1 MKLSTIVSGSLSLIL
16 VLSVTILTV
25 QELKAM
31 EQDRAKLNAEIN
43 AQIEADI
50 ADMHYEEQLQCMA
63 LNIYHEARSDSA
75 LGQEAVGMVT
85 MNRVYS
91 DKYPDTICDVV
102 YQAHVNSKGNPIRNK
117 CQFSWYCDGKNDTP
131 RDTVKFLEA
140 KTHAKWVMDNYGIER
155 DITDGALMYHAS
167 YVNPYWSKS
176 YTKTSR
182 IESHIFY
189 K

>member
-1 MKLSTIVSGSLSLIL
+1 MKLSSILTGSLSLMTIAA
-16 VLSVTILTV
+16 VTILTV
-25 QELKAM
+25 EELKAQ
-31 EQDRAKLNAEIN
+31 EQAAIERNAVIEAEI
-43 AQIEADI
+43 ADLQ
-50 ADMHYEEQLQCMA
+50 YQEQLQCMA
-63 LNIYHEARSDSA
+63 LNIYHEARSDST

-102 YQAHVNSKGNPIRNK
+102 YQSHLNSRGNPIRNK
-117 CQFSWYCDGKNDTP
+117 CQFSWCCDGKSDVP
-131 RDTVKFLEA
+131 RDKVKFEEA
-140 KTHAKWVMDNYGIER
+140 MTNAKWVMNNYGSER
-155 DITDGALMYHAS
+155 DITEGAVMYHAS
-167 YVNPYWSKS
+167 YVNPYWSKA

>member
-1 MKLSTIVSGSLSLIL
+1 MKLSSILTGSLSLLTIAA
-16 VLSVTILTV
+16 VTILTV
-25 QELKAM
+25 EELKAQ
-31 EQDRAKLNAEIN
+31 EQAAIERNAVIEAEI
-43 AQIEADI
+43 ADLQ
-50 ADMHYEEQLQCMA
+50 YQEQLQCMA
-63 LNIYHEARSDSA
+63 LNIYHEARSDST

-102 YQAHVNSKGNPIRNK
+102 YQSHLNSRGNPIRNK
-117 CQFSWYCDGKNDTP
+117 CQFSWYCDGKSDVP
-131 RDTVKFLEA
+131 RDKVKFEEA
-140 KTHAKWVMDNYGIER
+140 MTNAKWVMNNYGSER
-155 DITDGALMYHAS
+155 DITGGAVMYHAS
-167 YVNPYWSKS
+167 YVNPYWSKA

>member
-1 MKLSTIVSGSLSLIL
+1 
-16 VLSVTILTV
+16 
-25 QELKAM
+25 
-31 EQDRAKLNAEIN
+31 
-43 AQIEADI
+43 
-50 ADMHYEEQLQCMA
+50 MHYEEQLQCMA

-102 YQAHVNSKGNPIRNK
+102 YQSHLNSRGNPIRNK
-117 CQFSWYCDGKNDTP
+117 CQFSWYCDGKSDVP
-131 RDTVKFLEA
+131 RDKVKFEEA
-140 KTHAKWVMDNYGIER
+140 MTNAKWVMNNYGSER
-155 DITDGALMYHAS
+155 DITGGAVMYHAS
-167 YVNPYWSKS
+167 YVNPYWSKA

>member
-1 MKLSTIVSGSLSLIL
+1 MKLSSILTGSLSLITIAA
-16 VLSVTILTV
+16 VTILTV
-25 QELKAM
+25 EELKAQ
-31 EQDRAKLNAEIN
+31 EQAAIERNAVIEAEI
-43 AQIEADI
+43 ADLQ
-50 ADMHYEEQLQCMA
+50 YQEQLQCMA
-63 LNIYHEARSDSA
+63 LNIYHEARSDST

-102 YQAHVNSKGNPIRNK
+102 YQSHLNSRGGPIRNK
-117 CQFSWYCDGKNDTP
+117 CQFSWYCDGKSDVP
-131 RDTVKFLEA
+131 RDKVKFEEA
-140 KTHAKWVMDNYGIER
+140 MTNAKWVMNNYGSER
-155 DITDGALMYHAS
+155 DITEGAVMYHAS
-167 YVNPYWSKS
+167 YVNPYWSKA

>member
-1 MKLSTIVSGSLSLIL
+1 MKLSSILTGSLSLITI
-16 VLSVTILTV
+16 VAVTILTV
-25 QELKAM
+25 EELKAQ
-31 EQDRAKLNAEIN
+31 EQAAIERNAVIEAEI
-43 AQIEADI
+43 ADL
-50 ADMHYEEQLQCMA
+50 HYQEQLQCMA
-63 LNIYHEARSDSA
+63 LNIYHEARSDST

-102 YQAHVNSKGNPIRNK
+102 YQSHLNSRGNPIRNK
-117 CQFSWYCDGKNDTP
+117 CQFSWYCDGKSDVP
-131 RDTVKFLEA
+131 RDKVKFEEA
-140 KTHAKWVMDNYGIER
+140 MTNAKWVMNNYGSER
-155 DITDGALMYHAS
+155 DITGGAVMYHAS
-167 YVNPYWSKS
+167 YVNPYWSKA

>member
-1 MKLSTIVSGSLSLIL
+1 MKLSSILTGSLSLITIAA
-16 VLSVTILTV
+16 VTILTV
-25 QELKAM
+25 EELKAQ
-31 EQDRAKLNAEIN
+31 EKAAIERNAVIEAEI
-43 AQIEADI
+43 ADLQ
-50 ADMHYEEQLQCMA
+50 YQEQLQCMA
-63 LNIYHEARSDSA
+63 LNIYHEARSDST

-102 YQAHVNSKGNPIRNK
+102 YQSHLNSRGNPIRNK
-117 CQFSWYCDGKNDTP
+117 CQFSWYCDGKSDVP
-131 RDTVKFLEA
+131 RDKVKFEEA
-140 KTHAKWVMDNYGIER
+140 MTNAKWVMNNYGSER
-155 DITDGALMYHAS
+155 DITEGAVMYHAS
-167 YVNPYWSKS
+167 YVNPYWSKA

>member
-1 MKLSTIVSGSLSLIL
+1 MSGSLSLIL

-102 YQAHVNSKGNPIRNK
+102 YQSHLNSRGNPIRNK
-117 CQFSWYCDGKNDTP
+117 CQFSWYCDGKSDVP
-131 RDTVKFLEA
+131 RDKVKFEEA
-140 KTHAKWVMDNYGIER
+140 MTNAKWVMNNYGSER
-155 DITDGALMYHAS
+155 DITGGAVMYHAS
-167 YVNPYWSKS
+167 YVNPYWSKA

>member
-1 MKLSTIVSGSLSLIL
+1 MKLSSILTGSLSLITIAA
-16 VLSVTILTV
+16 VTILTV
-25 QELKAM
+25 EELKAQ
-31 EQDRAKLNAEIN
+31 EQAAIERNAVIEAEI
-43 AQIEADI
+43 ADLQ
-50 ADMHYEEQLQCMA
+50 YQEQLQCMA
-63 LNIYHEARSDSA
+63 LNIYHEARSDST

-102 YQAHVNSKGNPIRNK
+102 YQSHLNSRGNPIRNK
-117 CQFSWYCDGKNDTP
+117 CQFSWYCDGKSDVP
-131 RDTVKFLEA
+131 RDKVKFEEA
-140 KTHAKWVMDNYGIER
+140 MTNAKWVMNNYGSER
-155 DITDGALMYHAS
+155 DITGGAVMYHAS
-167 YVNPYWSKS
+167 YVNPYWSKA

>member
-1 MKLSTIVSGSLSLIL
+1 MKLSSILTGSLSLITI
-16 VLSVTILTV
+16 VAVTILTV
-25 QELKAM
+25 EELKAQ
-31 EQDRAKLNAEIN
+31 EQAAIERNAVIEAEI
-43 AQIEADI
+43 ADLQ
-50 ADMHYEEQLQCMA
+50 YQEQLQCMA
-63 LNIYHEARSDSA
+63 LNIYHEARSDST

-102 YQAHVNSKGNPIRNK
+102 YQSHLNSRGNPIRNK
-117 CQFSWYCDGKNDTP
+117 CQFSWYCDGKSDVP
-131 RDTVKFLEA
+131 RDKVKFEEA
-140 KTHAKWVMDNYGIER
+140 MTNAKWVMNNYGSER
-155 DITDGALMYHAS
+155 DITGGAVMYHAS
-167 YVNPYWSKS
+167 YVNPYWSKA

>member
-1 MKLSTIVSGSLSLIL
+1 MKLSSILTGSLSLITIAA
-16 VLSVTILTV
+16 VTILTV
-25 QELKAM
+25 EELKAQ
-31 EQDRAKLNAEIN
+31 EQAAIERDAVIEAEI
-43 AQIEADI
+43 ADLQ
-50 ADMHYEEQLQCMA
+50 YQEQLQCMA
-63 LNIYHEARSDSA
+63 LNIYHEARSDST

-102 YQAHVNSKGNPIRNK
+102 YQSHLNSRGNPIRNK
-117 CQFSWYCDGKNDTP
+117 CQFSWYCDGKSDVP
-131 RDTVKFLEA
+131 RDKVKFEEA
-140 KTHAKWVMDNYGIER
+140 MTNAKWVMNNYGSER
-155 DITDGALMYHAS
+155 DITEGAVMYHAS
-167 YVNPYWSKS
+167 YVNPYWSKA